1 MFSDWDTDEF
11 ALLETS
17 LRRNLDQPEAEY
29 LVDARGARV
38 VRYGDLAH
46 AFAQR
51 RAQFDAWGLHPG
63 DRVGLLFSEPVNFVE
78 WFLAGLHAGLW
89 VAPLDPTVAT
99 SSPQVIDHRAHA
111 LSLAAVIS
119 DHSEP
124 REGSTR
130 WLVAADTLRDRGAL
144 RAEAPGGGV
153 LLASSGTTGAPK
165 VMALSKSQLLTN
177 ARLIA
182 ENHEFT
188 RTDRGFNP
196 LPLWHINAEVVGVLA
211 SLYAG
216 SALVLDD
223 RFHRTGFWKVVSD
236 LHVTWINAVPA
247 IISRLVILQEGEQVA
262 PRLRFVRSAS
272 APLSPLLLREFEAM
286 AGVDVIES
294 YGMTEAGSQI
304 CANPL
309 GGARKS
315 GSVGRPVGVEVC
327 IVSSLRGREV
337 ELEAGEI
344 GLIKIKGPT
353 VISSYESAEYA
364 DRFDAEGWL
373 RTGDLGYFDADG
385 FLFLVGRSDDVINR
399 GGEKIYPQ
407 EIENV
412 LGTIANLER
421 VAVVGEPDDVFG
433 QVPVAY
439 LEVASS
445 VVEDPD
451 ELRRFL
457 DSVRQ
462 VLNERLTKAYRP
474 AVLKVVAAIP
484 THATGKVRKGLVRD
498 GEVTVVLAEQ
508 L

>member
-1 MFSDWDTDEF
+1 MVSDCDTDDLD
-11 ALLETS
+11 LLDSS
-17 LRRNLDQPEAEY
+17 LRRNFDQPDAEY
-29 LVDARGARV
+29 LIDARSARV
-38 VRYGDLAH
+38 IRYGDLAP
-46 AFAQR
+46 ALAQR
-51 RAQFDAWGLHPG
+51 RAQFDAWGLRPG
-63 DRVGLLFSEPVNFVE
+63 DRVGLLFVEPISFVQ

-89 VAPLDPTVAT
+89 VAPLDPTAAA
-99 SSPQVIDHRAHA
+99 SSSQVIDHRAHA
-111 LSLAAVIS
+111 LSLAVVIS
-119 DHSEP
+119 DHAEP

-130 WLVAADTLRDRGAL
+130 WLVATNTLREGGPL
-144 RAEAPGGGV
+144 SAEAPGGGV

-165 VMALSKSQLLTN
+165 VMALSKKQLLTN

-188 RTDRGFNP
+188 RSDRGFNP

-223 RFHRTGFWKVVSD
+223 RFHRTGFWKVVDD
-236 LHVTWINAVPA
+236 LQATWINAVPA
-247 IISRLVILQEGEQVA
+247 IISHLAALQEGERAA

-272 APLSPLLLREFEAM
+272 APLSPLLMREFELTT
-286 AGVDVIES
+286 GVDVIES

-309 GGARKS
+309 GEARKS

-327 IVSSLRGREV
+327 VVSSLKGRET
-337 ELEAGEI
+337 ELAAGEI
-344 GLIKIKGPT
+344 GLVKIKGPT
-353 VISSYESAEYA
+353 VITSYESAEYA

-412 LGTIANLER
+412 LGTVENLQR
-421 VAVVGEPDDVFG
+421 VVVVGEPDDVFG
-433 QVPVAY
+433 QLPVAY
-439 LEVASS
+439 LEAAPS
-445 VVEDPD
+445 VTQDLAQ
-451 ELRRFL
+451 LRDFL
-457 DSVRQ
+457 DSVRH
-462 VLNERLTKAYRP
+462 VLNDRLTKAYRP
-474 AVLKVVAAIP
+474 ATLKVVTSIP
-484 THATGKVRKGLVRD
+484 THATGKVRKALVRD
-498 GEVTVVLAEQ
+498 GEVTVVLAEP